1 MMPGR
6 KLAVALLSS
15 SLSVA
20 AVAAA
25 GQTAPAPV
33 ASAARQEGDPIL
45 GGYGPY
51 RANNHLLHYNLHVRV
66 DVAKKFIS
74 GMNAIQ
80 FRMLEDGT
88 RIQLDLVPTFTID
101 GIVLETA
108 HGAPTPLKY
117 NRVGGR
123 SIYIDFPRT
132 LKKANV
138 YTVDF

>member
-1 MMPGR
+1 MIASRRGR
-6 KLAVALLSS
+6 TFVMATLLASGLGGTGAQMQP
-15 SLSVA
+15 
-20 AVAAA
+20 A
-25 GQTAPAPV
+25 GTVPQAH
-33 ASAARQEGDPIL
+33 QEGDAIL

-88 RIQLDLVPTFTID
+88 RIQLDLVPTFAID

-117 NRVGGR
+117 NRV
-123 SIYIDFPRT
+123 
-132 LKKANV
+132 
-138 YTVDF
+138 